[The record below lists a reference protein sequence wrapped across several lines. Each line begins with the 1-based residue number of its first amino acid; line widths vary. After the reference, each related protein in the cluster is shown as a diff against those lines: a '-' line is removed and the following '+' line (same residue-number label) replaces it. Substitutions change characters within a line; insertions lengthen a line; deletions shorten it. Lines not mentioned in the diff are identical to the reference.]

1 MKKTLI
7 LETYPFQPHLE
18 IAGEIALSLK
28 EKNKEDVYFVW
39 MGENL
44 KWAEWHLSKFKKIF
58 FSYTNRV
65 KKFLNI
71 LESKNIKIIDSNN
84 IVISYKKINKWAH
97 SFEGDIYDLKNFKFG
112 SVNLGL
118 GVASS
123 VISYVQESN
132 PDLDKHR
139 DIVIDSLTSS
149 AKIFLL
155 TQKIIKKFKPKKI
168 VTFNGRR

>member
-71 LESKNIKIIDSNN
+71 LESRKIKIINSNN
-84 IVISYKKINKWAH
+84 IVISDKKINKWAN
-97 SFEGDIYDLKNFKFG
+97 SFKGDIYDLKNFKFR

-123 VISYVQESN
+123 VISHVQESN
-132 PDLDKHR
+132 PNLDEYR

-155 TQKIIKKFKPKKI
+155 TQKIIKKFKPRK
-168 VTFNGRR
+168 